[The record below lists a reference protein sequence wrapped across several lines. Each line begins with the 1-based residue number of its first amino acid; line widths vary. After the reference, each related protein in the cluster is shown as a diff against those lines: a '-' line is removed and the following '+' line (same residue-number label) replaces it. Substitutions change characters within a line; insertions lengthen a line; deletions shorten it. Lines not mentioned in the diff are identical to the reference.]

1 MKKLTSVL
9 LILSMLFSFTACT
22 SQDVSQNT
30 PIVSTE
36 TTTNKNSVE
45 MDSADKQAD
54 DPISTENTE
63 RDIELPENSN
73 FEVHYIDV
81 GQADAALVLCDD
93 ETMLIDG
100 GNVADSSLIVSYL
113 NKQNISHLD
122 YVIGTHAHEDHIGGL
137 SGALSVA
144 TVGKVYAP
152 KTEADSKAYQNFKN
166 KVLAQGL
173 QITNPTPNETFT
185 LGSSSVR
192 ILAPIT
198 ESVSDINNTSIVL
211 KITYG
216 STSFLFTGDAEREV
230 EQDILNKGYD
240 ISADVL
246 KVGHHGSEYSTTY
259 PFLREIM
266 PKYAIISVGKNN
278 SYGHPTDEALSRLRD
293 SDTKVYRTDLQ
304 GDIIAKSDGKTVTV
318 TPSRNANI
326 ETNTTVK
333 EKEQTYIPPVV
344 SVPTQQEKSNE
355 RTTAYIGNANT
366 KKFHYPDCHSVDRM
380 KDSNKVRLNCTRSQA
395 ISQGYSP
402 CGNCNP

>member
-1 MKKLTSVL
+1 MKRLTSVL

-22 SQDVSQNT
+22 SQDVTQNT
-30 PIVSTE
+30 PSVSTE
-36 TTTNKNSVE
+36 TAVNENSVE

-63 RDIELPENSN
+63 KDIELPENSN

-113 NKQNISHLD
+113 NKRNISHLD

-144 TVGKVYAP
+144 TAGKVYAP
-152 KTEADSKAYQNFKN
+152 KTEADSKAYQNFKS
-166 KVLAQGL
+166 KVQAQGL

-198 ESVSDINNTSIVL
+198 ESVSDINNTSIIL

-216 STSFLFTGDAEREV
+216 STSFLFTGDAEREE
-230 EQDILNKGYD
+230 EQDIINKGYD
-240 ISADVL
+240 LSATVL
-246 KVGHHGSEYSTTY
+246 KVGHHGSENSTSY
-259 PFLREIM
+259 VFLREVM
-266 PKYAIISVGKNN
+266 PEYAIISVGKNN
-278 SYGHPTDEALSRLRD
+278 SYGHPTEEALSRLRD

-304 GDIIAKSDGKTVTV
+304 GDIIAKSDGKTVTI
-318 TPSRNANI
+318 TPSRNADI
-326 ETNTTVK
+326 ETNTTIK
-333 EKEQTYIPPVV
+333 EKEQTYIPPAV
-344 SVPTQQEKSNE
+344 SVPAQQEQSYE
-355 RTTAYIGNANT
+355 STTAYIGNANT

-395 ISQGYSP
+395 ISKGYSP